1 MVLNFD
7 EYRHKGIKFYKR
19 VARELQ
25 TGDLGYADRLVTTLL
40 NVLRERISL
49 EESLEIISFLPMHVK
64 GVYAHGWKLSS
75 LPQRLFN
82 EEDLLTAVRMKYPHT
97 GAQLPADD
105 ATLRN
110 NLRSVFRVFHQEAA
124 NKGMDLRQKLPPAVQ
139 GLCPVPEEAESKKAM
154 VKEEG
159 EMQHPES
166 VS

>member
-7 EYRHKGIKFYKR
+7 DYRHKGIKFYKR

-25 TGDLGYADRLVTTLL
+25 TGDLSYADRLVTTLL
-40 NVLRERISL
+40 NVLRERTSL

-64 GVYAHGWKLSS
+64 GVYAHGWKLNS
-75 LPQRLFN
+75 LPQRLSSEAEF
-82 EEDLLTAVRMKYPHT
+82 LTAVRMKYP
-97 GAQLPADD
+97 PAGVRQPGDD
-105 ATLRN
+105 ETLRN
-110 NLRSVFRVFHQEAA
+110 DLRSVFRILHQEAA
-124 NKGMDLRQKLPPAVQ
+124 SKGVDLRQKLPPALH